1 MKAHASRYKVKAF
14 TLIEMI
20 MVISIMGIVGVL
32 VSIMAGNQMDAYVAM
47 SRRAALV
54 ASGGALITHLERD
67 IRNAVPNSIRINGNV
82 MELVPI
88 VSSMR
93 YREAN
98 GSHATS
104 NPLNFSAADDSFQV
118 LGNVSGLPSQARLVV
133 YNSGLTSGS
142 TPLAGMNLYGSSS
155 SGGYPPLG
163 AHVITP
169 SATSL
174 SLTDDPTGDIITLS
188 SPHQFSFPSPHKRMY
203 VVSGALTYRFDSVLQ
218 QIVRH
223 RGYTI
228 QASQPSS
235 AAQFNALNATTALM
249 ASKVTACSFS
259 YQAGTPQQSALITVK
274 VKLEDAGEYIELLH
288 QIHVDNAI

>member
-1 MKAHASRYKVKAF
+1 MKAYVSRYKVKAF

-67 IRNAVPNSIRINGNV
+67 IRNAVPNSIRISGNA

-93 YREAN
+93 YRDAH

-104 NPLNFSAADDSFQV
+104 NTLNFSAADDGFQV
-118 LGNVSGLPSQARLVV
+118 LGNVSGLPAQARLVV

-142 TPLAGMNLYGSSS
+142 TPVAGMNIYGNSS
-155 SGGYPPLG
+155 SGSYPPSG

-169 SATSL
+169 AASSL
-174 SLTDDPTGDIITLS
+174 SLTDDPTGDIIAIA
-188 SPHQFSFPSPHKRMY
+188 PAHQFSFPSPHKRMY
-203 VVSGALTYRFDSVLQ
+203 VVTGALTYRFDSALQ
-218 QIVRH
+218 QIIRH
-223 RGYTI
+223 RSYQI
-228 QASQPSS
+228 QISQPTT
-235 AAQFNALNATTALM
+235 AAQFNALNATNALM

-259 YQAGTPQQSALITVK
+259 YQAGTAQQSALITIK
-274 VKLEDAGEYIELLH
+274 LKLEDAGEYIELLH
-288 QIHVDNAI
+288 QVHVDNAI

>member
-1 MKAHASRYKVKAF
+1 
-14 TLIEMI
+14 MI

-67 IRNAVPNSIRINGNV
+67 IRNAVPNSLRISGNV

-93 YREAN
+93 YREAH

-104 NPLNFSAADDSFQV
+104 NPLNFSAADDAFQV
-118 LGNVSGLPSQARLVV
+118 LGNISGLPTPARLVV
-133 YNSGLTSGS
+133 FNSGLTSGGS
-142 TPLAGMNLYGSSS
+142 PVAGMNLYGSSS

-169 SATSL
+169 ATTSL

-203 VVSGALTYRFDSVLQ
+203 IVSGALTYRFDSALR

-223 RGYTI
+223 RGYPI
-228 QASQPSS
+228 QASQPTT
-235 AAQFNALNATTALM
+235 AAQFNTLNATNALM

-274 VKLEDAGEYIELLH
+274 IKLEDAGEYIELLH